1 MSKTI
6 SSVSAFV
13 QKPSVI
19 ATSVAITL
27 MMAQSAYA
35 QQPAA
40 AAKKDDKVDKIEVT
54 GTRIPPPN
62 LEGASPVTV
71 IDAAAIKVDGLV
83 QVENLLNNLPQV
95 FASQGSNYSNGAT
108 GTATV
113 NLRNLGT
120 ARTLVL
126 VNGRRLPPGSPRIWA
141 ADLNQIPA
149 ALIKRVEVLTGGA
162 SSVYGSDAVAGVVNF
177 IMNDKFEGVQLD
189 LNQSGY
195 NHEQGS
201 SVSAIVAARAATNP
215 SQFKVPSDKSF
226 DGKIFD
232 MSLMLGSSFDGGRGH
247 AVAFMGYQKADALL
261 QSERDY
267 SSCALASSA
276 AGFACGGSSTNATG
290 RFLRGADAL
299 PAFDFT
305 IADSNGGTRAFN
317 GALDQYN
324 YGPLNFFQR
333 PAERHT
339 FASFAHYDLNEKA
352 RLYTEFNFHDDR
364 SVAQIAPSGA
374 FGVIS
379 TVRFENPLLSAS
391 ARTALGLTAAGQSRS
406 VFILRRNVEGGARQD
421 DIRHTSYRGVAG
433 IKGEL
438 VKNWDYDLYA
448 QRGEVVNQSTYKN
461 EFSVERAGRALDVVR
476 DPTTGAAVCASALN
490 GTDPACVPYNLWS
503 LGGINAAQLAY
514 IQAAGFQKGFTSQSI
529 VGFSMSSDLGH
540 LGWKLP
546 AAKNGIGIAFG
557 AERRSDQLELDADRA
572 FETGDLFGQGG
583 PTIDV
588 GGKIK
593 VKELFAEVRVPIM
606 EGQAFADYLNLTA
619 SARRSDYNTGVKTDT
634 WSLGVE
640 YAPVKDYRF
649 RGSAS
654 RAVRAANVVELFS
667 AQGLGLYDNDPEPCS
682 GPTPARSLAD
692 CQRTGV
698 TAAQYGNILA
708 SPADQYNALFGGNPN
723 LKPEKAD
730 TFTVGLVAT
739 PFKNFSAT
747 LDYFKVEVEDV
758 VSTVL
763 PTITLQQ
770 CLDTG
775 NPTFCSLI
783 TRDVLGTLWALP
795 TARIVSTNQNLASL
809 NTEGFDLGA
818 NYSMKLDGGW
828 GGLSF
833 NFNGTLMKK
842 SETQPLKGGG
852 KYDCVGLYGPNCGT
866 PTPEWRHKF
875 RTTWSTPWNL
885 DLSLTWRYFDEVL
898 LDRTSS
904 NPLLVGTVQPV
915 DRELA
920 AQNYIDLAAT
930 YNINKT
936 FTVRGGINNITDRD
950 PPLSAQVGA
959 GAGNGN
965 TYPQVYDAVGRRI
978 FVNFTAKF

>member
-1 MSKTI
+1 MSKTKQ
-6 SSVSAFV
+6 STTAFV

-19 ATSVAITL
+19 ATGFALTL

-40 AAKKDDKVDKIEVT
+40 AAKKDEKVDKIEVT

-95 FASQGSNYSNGAT
+95 FAAQGSNISNGAT

-113 NLRNLGT
+113 NLRGLGT

-149 ALIKRVEVLTGGA
+149 ALVKRVEILTGGA

-195 NHEQGS
+195 SHEQGN
-201 SVSAIVAARAATNP
+201 SVSSIVAGRAATNP
-215 SQFKVPSDKSF
+215 AQFKVPGDKSF

-232 MSLMLGSSFDGGRGH
+232 MSLTLGSSFDGGRGH
-247 AVAFMGYQKADALL
+247 AVAFLGYQKADALL

-267 SSCALASSA
+267 SACALASSA
-276 AGFACGGSSTNATG
+276 AGFSCGGSSTNATG
-290 RFLRGADAL
+290 RFLRADSL

-305 IADSNGGTRAFN
+305 IANSSGGVRNFS
-317 GALDQYN
+317 GATDQYN

-339 FASFAHYDLNEKA
+339 FATFAHYDLNDKA

-391 ARTALGLTAAGQSRS
+391 ARAALGLTAAGQSRE
-406 VFILRRNVEGGARQD
+406 VFILRRNVEGGPRQD

-433 IKGEL
+433 LKGEL

-448 QRGEVVNQSTYKN
+448 QRGEVIYQSTYKN

-490 GTDPACVPYNLWS
+490 GTDPSCVPYNLWT
-503 LGGINAAQLAY
+503 LGGITPAQLAY
-514 IQAAGFQKGFTSQSI
+514 IQAQGFQRGFTSQSI
-529 VGFSMSSDLGH
+529 VGFSVSSDLGYM
-540 LGWKLP
+540 GWKMP
-546 AAKNGIGIAFG
+546 GAKNGIGVAFG
-557 AERRSDQLELDADRA
+557 AERRTDQLELDADRA

-593 VKELFAEVRVPIM
+593 VKEIFAEARLPIM
-606 EGQAFADYLNLTA
+606 EGQPMADYVNLTG
-619 SARRSDYNTGVKTDT
+619 SVRRSDYNTGVTTDT
-634 WSLGVE
+634 WGLGLE

-649 RGSAS
+649 RGSVT
-654 RAVRAANVVELFS
+654 RAVRAPNVVELFA
-667 AQGLGLYDNDPEPCS
+667 AQGLGLYDNDDDPCS
-682 GPTPARSLAD
+682 GATPARSLAD

-698 TAAQYGNILA
+698 TAAQYGSILA
-708 SPADQYNALFGGNPN
+708 SPAGQYNALFGGNPR

-730 TFTVGLVAT
+730 TFTLGLVAT

-758 VSTVL
+758 VGTV
-763 PTITLQQ
+763 PATVTLQQ

-775 NPTFCSLI
+775 NPTFCSQI
-783 TRDVLGTLWALP
+783 TRDRLGSLWALP
-795 TARIVSTNQNLASL
+795 EARIIATNQNIASL
-809 NTEGFDLGA
+809 KTEGYDVGA
-818 NYSMKLDGGW
+818 SYSMKVDGGW

-833 NFNGTLMKK
+833 NLTGTFMKK
-842 SETQPLKGGG
+842 SEVEPLKGLG

-875 RTTWSTPWNL
+875 RTTWNTPWNL
-885 DLSLTWRYFDEVL
+885 DVSLTWRYFDAVL

-904 NPLLVGTVQPV
+904 NPLLRGNVNPV

-920 AQNYIDLAAT
+920 RQNYLDLSAAYT
-930 YNINKT
+930 INKM
-936 FTVRGGINNITDRD
+936 FTVRGGVNNITDRD

-959 GAGNGN
+959 GFGNGN
-965 TYPQVYDAVGRRI
+965 TYPQVYDALGRRI

>member
-1 MSKTI
+1 MSKTKQ
-6 SSVSAFV
+6 STTAFV
-13 QKPSVI
+13 QKPSVL
-19 ATSVAITL
+19 ATGFALTL

-40 AAKKDDKVDKIEVT
+40 AAKKDEKVDKIEVT

-113 NLRNLGT
+113 NLRGLGT

-149 ALIKRVEVLTGGA
+149 ALIKRVEILTGGA

-177 IMNDKFEGVQLD
+177 IMNDKFEGVQID

-201 SVSAIVAARAATNP
+201 SVAGIVAGRAATNP
-215 SQFKVPSDKSF
+215 AQFKVPGDKSF

-232 MSLMLGSSFDGGRGH
+232 MSLTLGSAFDGGKGH
-247 AVAFMGYQKADALL
+247 ATAFMGYQKADALL

-267 SSCALASSA
+267 SACALGSSA
-276 AGFACGGSSTNATG
+276 AGFACGGSGTNATG
-290 RFLRGADAL
+290 RFTPIGGGLGV
-299 PAFDFT
+299 FT
-305 IADSNGGTRAFN
+305 IADSNGTARAFN
-317 GALDQYN
+317 NATDQYN

-339 FASFAHYDLNEKA
+339 FAAFTHYDVNDKT
-352 RLYTEFNFHDDR
+352 RVYSEFNFHDDR
-364 SVAQIAPSGA
+364 SVAQIAPSGV
-374 FGVIS
+374 FGVL
-379 TVRFENPLLSAS
+379 TEAAFDNPLLTAS
-391 ARTALGLTAAGQSRS
+391 IRNQLGLTASGQSRL
-406 VFILRRNVEGGARQD
+406 VLVQRRNVEGGPRQD
-421 DIRHTSYRGVAG
+421 DIRHTSYRAVAG
-433 IKGEL
+433 LKGEL
-438 VKNWDYDLYA
+438 VKNWDYDIYA
-448 QRGEVVNQSTYKN
+448 QRGEVIYQSTYKN
-461 EFSVERAGRALDVVR
+461 EFSIARTALALDVVV
-476 DPTTGAAVCASALN
+476 DPATGQAVCRAALS
-490 GTDPACVPYNLWS
+490 GVDPLCVPYNPWR
-503 LGGINAAQLAY
+503 LGAITPQQLAY
-514 IQAAGFQKGFTSQSI
+514 IQSQGFQKGFTSQSI
-529 VGFSMSSDLGH
+529 VGATVSSDLGYM
-540 LGWKLP
+540 GWKLP
-546 AAKNGIGIAFG
+546 GAKNGVGVAFG
-557 AERRSDQLELDADRA
+557 AERRSDQLELDADFG
-572 FETGDLFGQGG
+572 FETGDLAGQGG

-593 VKELFAEVRVPIM
+593 VKEIFAEVRVPIM
-606 EGQAFADYLNLTA
+606 EGQPMADYLNLNA
-619 SARRSDYNTGVKTDT
+619 SARRSDYNTGFTTDT
-634 WSLGVE
+634 WGLGLE

-649 RGSAS
+649 RASAT
-654 RAVRAANVVELFS
+654 RAVRAPNVVELFS
-667 AQGLGLYDNDPEPCS
+667 SQGLGLYDNDEDPCA
-682 GPTPARSLAD
+682 GPTPTRSLAQ

-698 TAAQYGNILA
+698 TAAQYGTIPDN
-708 SPADQYNALFGGNPN
+708 PAGQYNALFGGNTQ
-723 LKPEKAD
+723 LKPETAD
-730 TFTVGLVAT
+730 TQTLGLVAT

-747 LDYFKVEVEDV
+747 LDYYKVKVKD
-758 VSTVL
+758 TVGTFGATL
-763 PTITLQQ
+763 TLQQ

-783 TRDVLGTLWALP
+783 TRDQLGSLWALP
-795 TARIVSTNQNLASL
+795 QARIVDTNQNIGGIQ
-809 NTEGFDLGA
+809 TEGFDIGFT
-818 NYSMKLDGGW
+818 YSMKLDGGW
-828 GGLSF
+828 GGLTA
-833 NFNGTLMKK
+833 NMNGTYITKQ
-842 SETQPLKGGG
+842 EIEPIKGLG
-852 KYDCVGLYGPNCGT
+852 KYDCVGLYGPSCGT
-866 PTPEWRHKF
+866 PTPEWRHKL
-875 RTTWSTPWNL
+875 RLSWNTPWNL
-885 DLSLTWRYFDEVL
+885 DLALTWRYFDAVL

-904 NPLLVGTVQPV
+904 NVLIRGNVNPV

-920 AQNYIDLAAT
+920 EQNYLDLSAT
-930 YNINKT
+930 YNINKN
-936 FTVRGGINNITDRD
+936 FTVRAGINNITDRD

-965 TYPQVYDAVGRRI
+965 TYPQVYDALGRRI

>member
-1 MSKTI
+1 MSKTKQ
-6 SSVSAFV
+6 STSAFV
-13 QKPSVI
+13 QKPSVL
-19 ATSVAITL
+19 ATGFALTL

-40 AAKKDDKVDKIEVT
+40 AAKKDEKVDKIEVT

-95 FASQGSNYSNGAT
+95 FAAQGSNISNGAT

-113 NLRNLGT
+113 NLRGLGT

-149 ALIKRVEVLTGGA
+149 ALVKRVEILTGGA

-177 IMNDKFEGVQLD
+177 IMNDKFEGVQID

-201 SVSAIVAARAATNP
+201 SVSSIVAGRAATNP
-215 SQFKVPSDKSF
+215 AQFKVPSDKSF

-232 MSLMLGSSFDGGRGH
+232 MSLTLGSSFDGGRGH

-267 SSCALASSA
+267 SACALGSNA
-276 AGFACGGSSTNATG
+276 AGFVCGGSGTNATG
-290 RFLRGADAL
+290 NFIPLSGGL
-299 PAFDFT
+299 GSFT
-305 IADSNGGTRAFN
+305 IADSNGTTRAFN
-317 GALDQYN
+317 GSLDQYN

-339 FASFAHYDLNEKA
+339 FSAFAHYDVNDKA
-352 RLYTEFNFHDDR
+352 RVYTEFNFHDDR
-364 SVAQIAPSGA
+364 SVAQIAPSGI
-374 FGVIS
+374 FGQIA
-379 TVRFENPLLSAS
+379 TVSFDNPLLTAAS
-391 ARTALGLTAAGQSRS
+391 RAALGLTATGQTRD
-406 VFILRRNVEGGARQD
+406 VLILRRNVEGGPRQD

-448 QRGEVVNQSTYKN
+448 QRGEVIYQSTYKN
-461 EFSVERAGRALDVVR
+461 EFSVERTLRALDVVR
-476 DPTTGAAVCASALN
+476 DPTTGAAVCRSATN
-490 GTDPACVPYNLWS
+490 GTDASCVPFNLWR
-503 LGGINAAQLAY
+503 LGGITPAQLAY
-514 IQAAGFQKGFTSQSI
+514 IQGQGFQRGFTSQSI
-529 VGFSMSSDLGH
+529 VGASLSSDLGY
-540 LGWKLP
+540 LGWKMP
-546 AAKNGIGIAFG
+546 GAKNGVGVAFG
-557 AERRSDQLELDADRA
+557 AERRSDQLELDTDRS
-572 FETGDLFGQGG
+572 FETGDLAGQGG

-593 VKELFAEVRVPIM
+593 VKEIFAEARLPIM
-606 EGQAFADYLNLTA
+606 EGQPMADYLNLTA
-619 SARRSDYNTGVKTDT
+619 SVRRSDYNTGVTTDT
-634 WSLGVE
+634 WGLGLE

-649 RGSAS
+649 RGSVS
-654 RAVRAANVVELFS
+654 RAVRAPNVVELFA
-667 AQGLGLYDNDPEPCS
+667 AQGLGLYDNDNDPCA
-682 GPTPARSLAD
+682 GPTPLRSLAD

-698 TAAQYGNILA
+698 TAAQYGNIPDN
-708 SPADQYNALFGGNPN
+708 PAGQYNALFGGNPN

-730 TFTVGLVAT
+730 TFTLGLVAT

-747 LDYFKVEVEDV
+747 LDYFKVEVDDV
-758 VSTVL
+758 VGTVA
-763 PTITLQQ
+763 PTIILQQ

-775 NPTFCSLI
+775 SPTFCGLI
-783 TRDVLGTLWALP
+783 TRDQIGSLWAL
-795 TARIVSTNQNLASL
+795 TQARIVSTNQNIASL
-809 NTEGFDLGA
+809 KTEGYDIGA

-828 GGLSF
+828 GGL
-833 NFNGTLMKK
+833 NFNLTGTYMTK
-842 SETQPLKGGG
+842 SEVEPLKGLG
-852 KYDCVGLYGPNCGT
+852 KYDCVGLYGPSCGT

-875 RTTWSTPWNL
+875 RATWNTPWNL
-885 DLSLTWRYFDEVL
+885 DVSLTWRYFDAVL

-904 NPLLVGTVQPV
+904 NPLIRGTVNPV

-920 AQNYIDLAAT
+920 QQNYLDLSAAYT
-930 YNINKT
+930 INKM
-936 FTVRGGINNITDRD
+936 FTVRAGVNNLTDRD

-959 GAGNGN
+959 GFGNGN